1 MKEKYLRA
9 LVKLTRAA
17 SQPTIEATIDHLAN
31 GLTQGD
37 AAERYGVKQEAVARF
52 SKRLKELDKTVEE
65 LNLIKNNS

>member
-17 SQPTIEATIDHLAN
+17 SQPTIEATIDHLSN
-31 GLTQGD
+31 GLTQGE
-37 AAERYGVKQEAVARF
+37 AAGKHGVKQEAVARF